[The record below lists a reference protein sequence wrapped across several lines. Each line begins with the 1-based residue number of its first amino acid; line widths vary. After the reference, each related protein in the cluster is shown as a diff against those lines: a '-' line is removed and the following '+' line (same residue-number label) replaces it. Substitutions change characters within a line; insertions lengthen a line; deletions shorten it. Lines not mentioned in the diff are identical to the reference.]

1 MRTCLYCG
9 EEKPAEAFSD
19 EHIWP
24 DALGGDF
31 LPRDVWR
38 TGDVCQRCNSIS
50 GVFID
55 GAFIR
60 SWMGQAEL
68 SNGSFEYLA
77 GKGKT
82 AAIPLDYL
90 GPIQDVPLPEGHVA
104 DYWAGP
110 CGANIIHIRPDGGD
124 EQWTTYA
131 GGDPRGKKSK
141 AGRAY
146 MALTSE
152 EEFWLLVSLASFRRH
167 FDRAERFI
175 VNADIPPNWPFKK
188 PDRNDAI
195 QAEDMKTVDA
205 VINANRNGRSICVR
219 PAISFDLGNRMLAKL
234 GLGVGYKLLGAA
246 FLETDYA
253 RNLRLGMREAN
264 AEKRRLIPV
273 RGSGFLDGQGLGGAE
288 EVLRWSGGW
297 VLMVSIV
304 AGNLGLCT
312 ISPSGRS
319 MSVLISHDQTLI
331 ATLDPKYADGV
342 VWITVMAAEEAVGPI
357 SLVEYLGHQTNT
369 VTVPSLMA
377 LASKRGDR
385 AKLPPCR
392 SADE

>member
-1 MRTCLYCG
+1 MRVCIYCG
-9 EEKPAEAFSD
+9 EEKPDEAFSD

-24 DALGGDF
+24 HALGGDF
-31 LPRDVWR
+31 LSHDVWR
-38 TGDVCQRCNSIS
+38 TDDVCQRCNAIS

-68 SNGSFEYLA
+68 SNGSHEYLA
-77 GKGKT
+77 GKGKVT
-82 AAIPLDYL
+82 ALPLDYL
-90 GPIQDVPLPEGHVA
+90 GPIQEVPLPEGHVA

-110 CGANIIHIRPDGGD
+110 CGANIIHIRPDDGD

-152 EEFWLLVSLASFRRH
+152 EEFWILVSLESFRWH
-167 FDRAERFI
+167 FERAERI
-175 VNADIPPNWPFKK
+175 VVNAEIPPKWPFKK
-188 PDRNDAI
+188 PDLNDAM

-205 VINANRNGRSICVR
+205 VINAGRNGSWLHVR
-219 PAISFDLGNRMLAKL
+219 PAISLDLGTRMLAKL
-234 GLGVGYKLLGAA
+234 GLGVGYKLLGSA
-246 FLETDYA
+246 FLKTEYA
-253 RNLRLGMREAN
+253 KNLRLGMREAN
-264 AEKRRLIPV
+264 VEKRRRIPV
-273 RGSGFLDGQGLGGAE
+273 RGSGFLGGPGLGGAE
-288 EVLRWSGGW
+288 EILKWPGGW
-297 VLMVSIV
+297 VLMLSIV
-304 AGNLGLCT
+304 EDKLGLCI

-319 MSVLISHDQTLI
+319 MTVLISDDQSLL
-331 ATLDPKYADGV
+331 ATLEPKYANGT
-342 VWITVMAAEEAVGPI
+342 VWITVPTAKEAIGPI
-357 SLVEYLGHQTNT
+357 LLPEYLGHQTNT
-369 VTVPSLMA
+369 APLPSLVA

-385 AKLPPCR
+385 MKLPPCR